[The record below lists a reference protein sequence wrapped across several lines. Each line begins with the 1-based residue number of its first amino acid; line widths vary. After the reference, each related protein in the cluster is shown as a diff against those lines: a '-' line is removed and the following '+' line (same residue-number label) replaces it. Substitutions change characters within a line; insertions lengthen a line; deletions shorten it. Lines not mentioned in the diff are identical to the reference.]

1 MAPSTAQS
9 PGRRCRAGLWG
20 WGPAWGLYK
29 QLAGQTSSPG
39 HTECDDSCP
48 PGSHCFYG
56 ICFCDS
62 DTELSPDPEVP
73 DLEASSDTGE
83 AGRNLSSML
92 GPLQI
97 LSVVPGGNL
106 GQCGRK
112 GAGSNGTG
120 ETWESED
127 SWGS

>member
-1 MAPSTAQS
+1 M
-9 PGRRCRAGLWG
+9 
-20 WGPAWGLYK
+20 
-29 QLAGQTSSPG
+29 
-39 HTECDDSCP
+39 
-48 PGSHCFYG
+48 
-56 ICFCDS
+56 
-62 DTELSPDPEVP
+62 P

-106 GQCGRK
+106 VQWGRK